1 MEPGVPGKSGEP
13 ADQVEPSAVKE
24 PSETSDGT
32 ADVPEPSPSPT
43 PAPASALQDETIELG
58 DVQLGAVDA
67 ESAVRDARGSDGPVF
82 VDESGRRSRRFRRLG
97 VAVAVACAGY
107 AAVIVATLLSGN
119 SAAPWLP
126 VPGQHEDKPA
136 GKVHTSPLPSV
147 STTPT
152 TNPTP
157 PGAGA
162 VTAPV
167 VGAEA
172 GGPAVPGSGAPAG
185 ADASAST
192 EPDGAT
198 DSAPAADAGTTGSP
212 TPSAPAT
219 DVSPAPSATGTATA
233 PAPTPTPS
241 GRTHTPPGHTRRPHP
256 KLSL

>member
-1 MEPGVPGKSGEP
+1 MDGAPVESADP
-13 ADQVEPSAVKE
+13 AAAKE
-24 PSETSDGT
+24 PSETSETSDG
-32 ADVPEPSPSPT
+32 AGDSPAPSPAPT
-43 PAPASALQDETIELG
+43 PAPALASTPHDETIQLD
-58 DVQLGAVDA
+58 DVRLGAVGA
-67 ESAVRDARGSDGPVF
+67 EPAVRDPRGSDGPVF

-136 GKVHTSPLPSV
+136 GKVDTSPLPSV
-147 STTPT
+147 STTP
-152 TNPTP
+152 NP
-157 PGAGA
+157 PGAGT

-172 GGPAVPGSGAPAG
+172 GGTAVPGSGAPAD

-192 EPDGAT
+192 GPDGGAA
-198 DSAPAADAGTTGSP
+198 SAPATDAGTTASP

-219 DVSPAPSATGTATA
+219 AVSPAPSATGTATA

>member
-1 MEPGVPGKSGEP
+1 MPGKSGEP
-13 ADQVEPSAVKE
+13 ADQVEPS
-24 PSETSDGT
+24 ETSDGA
-32 ADVPEPSPSPT
+32 ADVPEPSPAPT
-43 PAPASALQDETIELG
+43 PAPASAPQDETIELG
-58 DVQLGAVDA
+58 DVQLGAVGA
-67 ESAVRDARGSDGPVF
+67 ESAVRDTHGSDGPVF

-172 GGPAVPGSGAPAG
+172 GGPAVAGSGAPAG
-185 ADASAST
+185 ADAST

-198 DSAPAADAGTTGSP
+198 ASVPAADAGTTGSP

>member
-1 MEPGVPGKSGEP
+1 MPAVPP
-13 ADQVEPSAVKE
+13 AQELSA
-24 PSETSDGT
+24 TSTGT
-32 ADVPEPSPSPT
+32 AEAPASSSAPEPT
-43 PAPASALQDETIELG
+43 PAPASTPQDATIELG
-58 DVQLGAVDA
+58 DVRLGAVGA
-67 ESAVRDARGSDGPVF
+67 ESAVRDPRGSDGPVF

-136 GKVHTSPLPSV
+136 GKVDTSPLPSV
-147 STTPT
+147 SATPT
-152 TNPTP
+152 TTP
-157 PGAGA
+157 PGAGT

-172 GGPAVPGSGAPAG
+172 GGTAVPAGGAPAG
-185 ADASAST
+185 ADASPST
-192 EPDGAT
+192 EPEDGTA
-198 DSAPAADAGTTGSP
+198 SAPAADTGTTGSP

-233 PAPTPTPS
+233 PAPTATPS